1 MSAFHGKSVLI
12 TGGASGIGAATAR
25 RAAAGGGRVLIADTD
40 EQAGPA
46 LAEEIGALFHRTDV
60 GDFDQMKAAVDAA
73 AEAHGGLDVLFC
85 NAGIAGPSE
94 GLIDQGIPY
103 DLDRYR
109 KTVAVNLDGPVHGV
123 HAALP
128 LMRGRQGASILV
140 TSSMAGLFAPP
151 SGEVYAATKH
161 ALIGFVRSLA
171 LTLADDPLTVNAICP
186 GYVDTPMIAPLLP
199 MIGELGLG
207 GTVVAPE
214 KVAELAERIVAER
227 GSGDAWLIAEGVC
240 APFPFHDPDELL
252 QRLHGTGT
260 GPA

>member
-1 MSAFHGKSVLI
+1 
-12 TGGASGIGAATAR
+12 
-25 RAAAGGGRVLIADTD
+25 
-40 EQAGPA
+40 
-46 LAEEIGALFHRTDV
+46 
-60 GDFDQMKAAVDAA
+60 
-73 AEAHGGLDVLFC
+73 
-85 NAGIAGPSE
+85 
-94 GLIDQGIPY
+94 IDQGIPY

-186 GYVDTPMIAPLLP
+186 GYVEDRKST
-199 MIGELGLG
+199 
-207 GTVVAPE
+207 
-214 KVAELAERIVAER
+214 
-227 GSGDAWLIAEGVC
+227 
-240 APFPFHDPDELL
+240 
-252 QRLHGTGT
+252 RLNSSHVKISY
-260 GPA
+260 AVFCLKKKK